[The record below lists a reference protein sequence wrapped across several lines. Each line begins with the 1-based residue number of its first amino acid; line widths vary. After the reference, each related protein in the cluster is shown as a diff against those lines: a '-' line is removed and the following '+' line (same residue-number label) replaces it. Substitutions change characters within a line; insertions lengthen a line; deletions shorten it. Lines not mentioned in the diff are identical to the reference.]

1 MADLKPSIPSGL
13 YVDVENLQGG
23 AKDLLISLLGDWPH
37 AIPRPTKVVLYV
49 RADMVELWRMWALTH
64 INEQAVEVNGIQH
77 FAAQQSK
84 NSADIAIAIEA
95 ICDLLNGLVN
105 HVAVFSDDSD
115 FISLFSKVRTETK
128 EIQAVL
134 GRIPFLW
141 ILTDRTGTKTPNIR
155 QFFPDDYLHIVWDST
170 QSSTPQSAQTAS
182 VINKSSVA
190 MSQDE
195 LVVEYIIQERE
206 IGEFKS
212 VDCQN
217 IVKRQFR
224 NHPRANQ
231 DGATF
236 GEYIAKNIW
245 PLLEARGVRLVGDKP
260 RRYLMTIEAKESIT
274 EA

>member
-1 MADLKPSIPSGL
+1 M
-13 YVDVENLQGG
+13 
-23 AKDLLISLLGDWPH
+23 LISLLENWPSS
-37 AIPRPTKVVLYV
+37 IPRPTKVVLYV
-49 RADMVELWRMWALTH
+49 RADMVELWRMWALTY

-84 NSADIAIAIEA
+84 NSADIAIAVEA

-115 FISLFSKVRTETK
+115 YISLFSKIRTETK
-128 EIQAVL
+128 EIQASL

-170 QSSTPQSAQTAS
+170 QSSISQPHLATTAIDKPSAT
-182 VINKSSVA
+182 K
-190 MSQDE
+190 SQDG
-195 LVVEYIIQERE
+195 LVAEATIREIE

-212 VDCQN
+212 VDCHN
-217 IVKRQFR
+217 IVKQQFP

-236 GEYIAKNIW
+236 GEYIAKKIW
-245 PLLEARGVRLVGDKP
+245 PLLDARGVQLVGDKP
-260 RRYLMTIEAKESIT
+260 RRYRMTTTAKESV
-274 EA
+274 AVS